1 MKKFNRESHWENI
14 YKTRQLEEVGWYQEK
29 PITSLHLIDL
39 LNVPLDASIIDVGGG
54 DSYLVDH
61 LLDLGYTDITVLD
74 ISGSAIERAKKRLGA
89 RAELVE
95 WIVSDIVSF
104 TPVKSYNLWH
114 DRAAFH
120 FLTNSEDVGQYLNKI
135 NSQLMP
141 GGHLVIGTFS
151 ETGPDKCSGLVIQQ
165 YSENTLSILLEKFFE
180 KIKCF
185 YIDHI
190 TPSNSIQNFLFCC
203 FRSSKQLN

>member
-1 MKKFNRESHWENI
+1 
-14 YKTRQLEEVGWYQEK
+14 
-29 PITSLHLIDL
+29 
-39 LNVPLDASIIDVGGG
+39 
-54 DSYLVDH
+54 
-61 LLDLGYTDITVLD
+61 
-74 ISGSAIERAKKRLGA
+74 
-89 RAELVE
+89 
-95 WIVSDIVSF
+95 
-104 TPVKSYNLWH
+104 
-114 DRAAFH
+114 
-120 FLTNSEDVGQYLNKI
+120 
-135 NSQLMP
+135 MP